1 MLQQKKAVIF
11 DLDGTLVDS
20 MWMWRDIDIEFLGKN
35 GIALPEDL
43 QEKIEGMSFTETA
56 EYFKKEFGLAQ
67 SVSEMKEIW
76 NEMAREKY
84 LHEVPLKEG
93 AYEFLEYLLENGYKM
108 GIASSN
114 SMELISAVGSTY
126 HFDRYF
132 SCIVTSCSVN
142 KGKPFPDVYLEAARQ
157 LGVEPADC
165 LVFEDIV
172 KGIQAGKNAG
182 MEVCAIYDDYS
193 KDQTEE
199 KRQAADYYINDYRDV
214 LSALAEGSKERE

>member
-20 MWMWRDIDIEFLGKN
+20 MWMWRDIDIEFLGQN

-56 EYFKKEFGLAQ
+56 EYFKKEFGLQQ

-93 AYEFLEYLLENGYKM
+93 AHEFLEYLLENGYKM

-114 SMELISAVGSTY
+114 SMELISAVGSVY
-126 HFDRYF
+126 QFERYF
-132 SCIVTSCSVN
+132 SAIVTSCSVN
-142 KGKPFPDVYLEAARQ
+142 KGKPYPDVYLEAARQ
-157 LGVEPADC
+157 LGVEPREC

-193 KDQTEE
+193 MDQTEQKKE
-199 KRQAADYYINDYRDV
+199 AADYYIKDYREV
-214 LSALAEGSKERE
+214 LAALSGNPKERK